1 MGNHCARLSTN
12 CVPNRRGSE
21 CSADKQCTPR
31 EVGLPRAPCKA
42 CALHRMQLLRD
53 SAFRAGIKL
62 GLSIAKHSGSSEEEA
77 TATVVQY
84 PDAKLDCLVKEQ
96 WLAPASEG
104 SHDPNLVSLP

>member
-21 CSADKQCTPR
+21 CSADRQAQRK
-31 EVGLPRAPCKA
+31 VGVSRTPCKA